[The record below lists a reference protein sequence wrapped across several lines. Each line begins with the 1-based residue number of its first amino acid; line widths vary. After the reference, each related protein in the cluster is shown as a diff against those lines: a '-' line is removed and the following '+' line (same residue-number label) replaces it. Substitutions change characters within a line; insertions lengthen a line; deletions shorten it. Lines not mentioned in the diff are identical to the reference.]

1 MTDLY
6 QGFDHMRDLE
16 VAKFKKA
23 QAKVV
28 QFEDL
33 KLKLLDGNTLPSKA
47 IWIEYR

>member
-6 QGFDHMRDLE
+6 QGFDQMRDLE
-16 VAKFKKA
+16 VAKYKKA

-33 KLKLLDGNTLPSKA
+33 KLRLLDGNIIPSKA
-47 IWIEYR
+47 I